1 MTTPT
6 DFVRDQWYV
15 VASTDEISDIPLA
28 RTVCGEHIV
37 LFRQTDG
44 TIVALADRCP
54 HRGYPLSLGAVVGD
68 EIQCGYHGLRFD
80 GCGTCTWAPLQNNI
94 PSRANV
100 ETYPLA
106 TTGPWIWVWIGD
118 PSAPDP
124 DKLTALPW
132 LDNPDWAEV
141 HGMEPLAARYSLLI
155 DNLLD
160 LSHESFLHAGL
171 IGTPEVAVT
180 PIETRVDEDADV
192 VYVERHMESVECPP
206 FYSDT
211 TGLSTPI
218 DRWQDIEY
226 HPVGCYILH
235 SRVAAA
241 GVVPR
246 PDGAD
251 PGAAHLT
258 VLYAITP
265 VDEHNTMDFWA
276 LARDFAVGDSAIDE
290 YLARMNREVIL
301 QDVRALD
308 LLEQRLAAEDDP
320 SEVSLKID
328 TGALAARRMITRLA
342 EQAQTPMP
350 TS

>member
-1 MTTPT
+1 
-6 DFVRDQWYV
+6 
-15 VASTDEISDIPLA
+15 
-28 RTVCGEHIV
+28 
-37 LFRQTDG
+37 
-44 TIVALADRCP
+44 
-54 HRGYPLSLGAVVGD
+54 
-68 EIQCGYHGLRFD
+68 
-80 GCGTCTWAPLQNNI
+80 
-94 PSRANV
+94 
-100 ETYPLA
+100 
-106 TTGPWIWVWIGD
+106 
-118 PSAPDP
+118 
-124 DKLTALPW
+124 
-132 LDNPDWAEV
+132 
-141 HGMEPLAARYSLLI
+141 MEPLAARYSLLI

-241 GVVPR
+241 GVAPR
-246 PDGAD
+246 PDGTD
-251 PGAAHLT
+251 PDAAHLT

-328 TGALAARRMITRLA
+328 TGSLAARRMITRLA